1 MREVLHM
8 KIAELFLK
16 LRADIDRNVTLT
28 PFRSKASSYFNVF
41 GVCSLL
47 AVGMF
52 AYSGSTASPAGGDL
66 TAHEWGTFTSIAGN
80 DGQAI
85 VWRPQSRSTD
95 LPAFVEH
102 LEGADFK
109 GGLGGTVR
117 METPVLYFYTSLPKT
132 VSVHVAFKNGLITEW
147 YPAVSKATPT
157 GDLRNIALNDERTQG
172 EVWWKSVHLE
182 PSSPTEYPKDEIET
196 HYYAARE
203 TSSTPL
209 RVILRSGIQREKFLF
224 YRGVADFRVPVA
236 VTSNR
241 NGDVAVRNL
250 GPDEISGLILFE
262 RRGERIG
269 YRIGGPLQSEIPLE
283 APELTASVDSL
294 RADLENELV
303 ARGLFADE
311 AHAMVETWRD
321 SWFQEGSRVLY
332 FVPGS
337 FVNAH
342 LPLEIHPAP
351 VQVVRVFVG
360 RVEVVTQATRREVET
375 ALARHDSTIVE
386 RFGRFLMPILE
397 VLGGRDPQ
405 HARRLYDSLAAL
417 ER

>member
-1 MREVLHM
+1 MN
-8 KIAELFLK
+8 ITGFFLK
-16 LRADIDRNVTLT
+16 RRADIDRNATLQSV
-28 PFRSKASSYFNVF
+28 RSAGGWYFF
-41 GVCSLL
+41 ALGACSLL
-47 AVGMF
+47 ALGMF
-52 AYSGSTASPAGGDL
+52 AYSSSAASPADGGDL
-66 TAHEWGTFTSIAGN
+66 TAHEWGTFTSIAGD

-85 VWRPQSRSTD
+85 EWRPQTGSTD

-109 GGLGGTVR
+109 GGLRGTIR

-147 YPAVSKATPT
+147 YPAVNKATPT

-182 PSSPTEYPKDEIET
+182 PSTKAEYRKDEIET

-203 TSSTPL
+203 TASTPL
-209 RVILRSGIQREKFLF
+209 RVNFRSGIQREKFLF

-241 NGDVAVRNL
+241 NGEVAVRNL
-250 GPDEISGLILFE
+250 GADEVSGLILFE
-262 RRGERIG
+262 RRGERVG
-269 YRIGGPLQSEIPLE
+269 YRTGGPLQSKTTLE
-283 APELTASVDSL
+283 APELTASVDTL

-321 SWFQEGSRVLY
+321 SWFQEGSRLLY
-332 FVPGS
+332 LVPGS
-337 FVNAH
+337 FVNAQ

-360 RVEVVTQATRREVET
+360 RVEVVTPATRREIET
-375 ALARHDSTIVE
+375 ALAGHDGATVK
-386 RFGRFLMPILE
+386 RFGRFLVPILE
-397 VLGGRDPQ
+397 VLGERDPQ
-405 HARRLYDSLAAL
+405 HARRLYESLAAL